1 MNKKSPLSILRNGIL
16 EENPTLRMVLGCC
29 PTLAITTSA
38 TNGLGM
44 GLSTAAVMIGSN
56 FAISALRRVIPEKV
70 RIPSYIVIIDGFV
83 TVIQYLLKAYVPSLD
98 KALGIYIPLIVANC
112 ILLARA
118 EMFAAK
124 NTPLP
129 SLIDGFGMGLGFTL
143 ALILIGSVREIL
155 GAGTLF
161 GFGLFSAL
169 STILPADWVKALK
182 TASVSPAV
190 ILILPPGGFLA
201 FGLIITLMN
210 KFMSSVMKVTEAAKN
225 PHAV

>member
-1 MNKKSPLSILRNGIL
+1 MNKKSPWGILRNGVL

-38 TNGLGM
+38 TNGMGM

-56 FAISALRRVIPEKV
+56 FAISALRNVIPEKV
-70 RIPSYIVIIDGFV
+70 RIPCYIVIIAGFV

-124 NTPLP
+124 NPPLP

-143 ALILIGSVREIL
+143 ALTLIGSVREIL
-155 GAGTLF
+155 GAGTWF
-161 GFGLFSAL
+161 GFGIFAAL
-169 STILPADWVKALK
+169 ATILPPEMVQAIKD
-182 TASVSPAV
+182 ASVSPAV

-201 FGLIITLMN
+201 FGLIIMLMN
-210 KFMSSVMKVTEAAKN
+210 KFMASVMKVTESAKN

>member
-1 MNKKSPLSILRNGIL
+1 MSKKAPLTILRNGVL
-16 EENPTLRMVLGCC
+16 DENPTLRMVLGCC

-38 TNGLGM
+38 VNGLGM

-56 FAISALRRVIPEKV
+56 FAISALRNVIPEKV
-70 RIPSYIVIIDGFV
+70 RIPCYIVIIAGFV
-83 TVIQYLLKAYVPSLD
+83 TIIQYLLKAYVPFLD

-124 NTPLP
+124 NTPWP
-129 SLIDGFGMGLGFTL
+129 SLIDGLGMGLGFTL
-143 ALILIGSVREIL
+143 ALTLIGSVREIG
-155 GAGTLF
+155 GAGSWF
-161 GFGLFSAL
+161 GVPIFAAL
-169 STILPADWVKALK
+169 ASVLPADAVKALK
-182 TASVSPAV
+182 EASVSPAV

-201 FGLIITLMN
+201 FGLVITLMN
-210 KFMSSVMKVTEAAKN
+210 KFMVSVMKVTDAAKN

>member
-1 MNKKSPLSILRNGIL
+1 MSKKTPMGILRNGIL
-16 EENPTLRMVLGCC
+16 DENPTLRMVLGCC
-29 PTLAITTSA
+29 PTLAITNTA

-44 GLSTAAVMIGSN
+44 GLATAAVMIGSN
-56 FAISALRRVIPEKV
+56 YAISALRNIIPEKV
-70 RIPSYIVIIDGFV
+70 RIPCYIVIIAGFV

-129 SLIDGFGMGLGFTL
+129 SLVDGFAMGLGFTL
-143 ALILIGSVREIL
+143 ALTLIGAVRELL

-161 GFGLFSAL
+161 GFAVFGAL
-169 STILPADWVKALK
+169 ATVLPPETVKALK
-182 TASVSPAV
+182 DASVSPAV

-201 FGLIITLMN
+201 FGVVITLMD
-210 KFMSSVMKVTEAAKN
+210 KFMTKVMKVTEAAKN